1 MKKYI
6 YIFKTTIQTYLEYRA
21 EIATKL
27 LLTLVGLGINLF
39 LWQTVIDENNTVGK
53 YNFPAISAYY
63 LLISIFSSIQSKS
76 VAKHLEKF
84 VRDGFLSTFLL
95 EPSSVFLNLLFREVA
110 QILFQFAIT
119 IVIFSSPFLLFQ
131 GIRERLIISPFT
143 VGLVVLY
150 IILTIS
156 FNFVFN
162 FFLGCWSF
170 WVVKSSGIRNVIMQ
184 TIGILRGSWFPL
196 DLAPMIFQKVVSFL
210 PFYYVAFHPVKILTS
225 STTGYEN
232 FRGIILLIAYI
243 AVFGL
248 SSAVVWKK
256 GLKIYSA
263 VGI

>member
-1 MKKYI
+1 MKKYF
-6 YIFKTTIQTYLEYRA
+6 YIFQTTIQTYLEYRA

-27 LLTLVGLGINLF
+27 LLALVGLGMTLF
-39 LWQTVIDENNTVGK
+39 LWQTVMDENGAVGG
-53 YNFPAISAYY
+53 YDFPKIVAYY
-63 LLISIFSSIQSKS
+63 LLITIFSSIQGKS

-84 VRDGFLSTFLL
+84 VREGTLSALL
-95 EPSSVFLNLLFREVA
+95 LSPHSVFLNLLSREVA
-110 QILFQFAIT
+110 QILFQFAIA

-131 GIRERLIISPFT
+131 NIREKLITSPFT
-143 VGLVVLY
+143 VGWMVVY
-150 IILTIS
+150 IIFIIS

-170 WVVKSSGIRNVIMQ
+170 WVVRSSGIRNVIMQ

-196 DLAPMIFQKVVSFL
+196 DLAPVVFQKIVSFL

-225 STTGYEN
+225 VTTSQEN
-232 FRGIILLIAYI
+232 FRGIIILMVYTM
-243 AVFGL
+243 VFGMGA
-248 SSAVVWKK
+248 AVLWKK